1 MELYIKSLEDP
12 NYDEDQLQID
22 EDIALIISQ
31 IETLVFTQKGDVMG
45 DPEFGL
51 NLEDYVYS
59 FMYNDTMLQGVVQS
73 AIERY
78 IPLAAKIPVHT
89 TVEFA
94 ELTEKNMVFIDISID
109 YRFGITIAI

>member
-1 MELYIKSLEDP
+1 MDLYIKSLEDP
-12 NYDEDQLQID
+12 NYDENQLQVD

-31 IETLVFTQKGDVMG
+31 IETLVFTQRGDVMG
-45 DPEFGL
+45 DPDFGL

-59 FMYNDTMLQGVVQS
+59 FRYNDTMLQGVVQS
-73 AIERY
+73 AISRN
-78 IPLAAKIPVHT
+78 IPLAAKIPVHV

-94 ELTEKNMVFIDISID
+94 SLTEKNVVFIDITID

>member
-1 MELYIKSLEDP
+1 MELYIKSIEDP
-12 NYDEDQLQID
+12 NYDENQLQID

-45 DPEFGL
+45 DPDFGL

-59 FMYNDTMLQGVVQS
+59 FRYNDTMLQGVVQS
-73 AIERY
+73 AISRY
-78 IPLAAKIPVHT
+78 VPLSAKIPVHV

-94 ELTEKNMVFIDISID
+94 QQTERNVVFIDIAID

>member
-12 NYDEDQLQID
+12 NYDENQLQID

-31 IETLVFTQKGDVMG
+31 IETLVFTAKGDVMG

-59 FMYNDTMLQGVVQS
+59 FMYNDTMLQGVVQN
-73 AIERY
+73 AISRY
-78 IPLAAKIPVHT
+78 IPLSASIPVNV

-94 ELTEKNMVFIDISID
+94 ELTERNVVYIDITID